1 MGFIIMPTGEDL
13 MATNVITI
21 DVHKSAFEAAQL
33 MTYHG
38 VGDLVIM
45 DKEVPI
51 GMFTERDF
59 VRRIVTKKKD
69 HLTSRSLR

>member
-1 MGFIIMPTGEDL
+1 MPTGEDL